1 MAWIR
6 SGYGGA
12 SYPETYESTI
22 ALTLSQEFV
31 GQTVTCTYGT
41 NTTTFIPISTNYNM
55 VVDSLG
61 GYTFSCTLNGYEYVQ
76 KVSVKGFN
84 KTFNATLEYFDY
96 IFNVTYP
103 PEVTCT
109 MYQANVPVGSI
120 AQTSVTAP
128 SSAGGNYAFHA
139 YAKSCEYYFKMMS
152 GSNMN
157 VTTGSYW
164 VGDNGGSRSL
174 NFTSYWGTLN
184 VSLDQNFVGLT
195 IKCALKTN
203 SGVYRIKIASD
214 TNLIFKINNTGTWVL
229 STTYNGLAYTKE
241 VTVLSLATPVSVTF
255 APTPLYAFET
265 ATDSQL
271 SDMIDAYYNGDIGL
285 SHIQSVWN
293 IGDTRTIHLDSMNA
307 TGVGES
313 HRAQDVQI
321 QILDFNHDELTTPI
335 NNIDK
340 ALITVDLKN
349 CLRDASVTDTTGSN
363 NTECGYMNTTHSNTR
378 GWAGCARHTWCN
390 EIFYNALPT
399 YLKDRIK
406 TVDKYTN
413 TKTTSTTVVAN
424 LPGRHPYSNNENYY
438 YHITVDLTPPI
449 YITLNDQSYTESAS
463 YDYLRFYVQDGD
475 KYKYFVIGGSSIGG
489 KTYKLDTNEFWLYWR
504 SDGSQCTADR
514 GYWGW
519 QIDSITSDEKPY
531 INMDSAWT
539 TNQDL
544 PSSTWEDLSLSNLV
558 GISNDKTFLL
568 SEVEVFGNTT
578 YSINGEGS
586 QYSWYATAA
595 ANRYKLPGWDTSNP
609 NSSRWWERSPLSS
622 SSYGFCIVDDYG
634 TPTYVGANT
643 NRGLAPAFCL

>member
-6 SGYGGA
+6 SGYDSA

-31 GQTVTCTYGT
+31 GQTVTCTYDT
-41 NTTTFIPISTNYNM
+41 NTTTFIPTSTSYNM
-55 VVDSLG
+55 VVNDIG
-61 GYTFSCTLNGYEYVQ
+61 KYTFSCTLNGYTFIQNVL
-76 KVSVKGFN
+76 VKGFN
-84 KTFNATLEYFDY
+84 KTFNVTLEYFNY
-96 IFNVTYP
+96 TFNVTYP
-103 PEVTCT
+103 SEITCT
-109 MYQANVPVGSI
+109 MEGNGNNQR
-120 AQTSVTAP
+120 SVTAP

-139 YAKSCEYYFKMMS
+139 YVKKGSYYFTMLFGNGYMRKTSSVYYVSENGESRNLDFTSMW
-152 GSNMN
+152 GTIN
-157 VTTGSYW
+157 VT
-164 VGDNGGSRSL
+164 
-174 NFTSYWGTLN
+174 
-184 VSLDQNFVGLT
+184 LDQNFVGLP
-195 IKCALKTN
+195 IKCAYKNNTSTYN
-203 SGVYRIKIASD
+203 TQTASS
-214 TNLIFKINNTGTWVL
+214 TNLTFKVNNTGTWIL
-229 STTYNGLAYTKE
+229 STTYNGLTYTKE
-241 VTVLSLATPVSVTF
+241 VNITSLSTPVNVTF
-255 APTPLYAFET
+255 IPISLYAFET

-321 QILDFNHDELTTPI
+321 QILDFNHDKLTTPI

-349 CLRDASVTDTTGSN
+349 CLRDANVSDTEGSS
-363 NTECGYMNTTHSNTR
+363 NTEKGYMNSSNINT
-378 GWAGCARHTWCN
+378 GSWAACARHTWCN
-390 EIFYNALPT
+390 EVFYNALPT
-399 YLKDRIK
+399 YLKDRVK

-449 YITLNDQSYTESAS
+449 YITLNDQSYTESVS

-504 SDGSQCTADR
+504 SDTSQCTADK

-519 QIDSITSDEKPY
+519 QIDFITSDEKTYVNIP
-531 INMDSAWT
+531 DSSWQ

-544 PSSTWEDLSLSNLV
+544 PSSTWEELSLSNLV

-568 SEVEVFGNTT
+568 SEVEIFGNTT

-595 ANRYKLPGWDTSNP
+595 ANRYKLPGWSTSYP
-609 NSSRWWERSPLSS
+609 NTGNWWERSPYSS
-622 SSYGFCIVDDYG
+622 ASDAFCIVNFDG
-634 TPTYVGANT
+634 SASNGSASRA
-643 NRGLAPAFCL
+643 RGLAPAFCL